1 MTSKLRALICLVG
14 LFIST
19 TILHAQGSGW
29 EVNPHDYQY
38 DMTVYAQVL
47 ADENIVTDYSN
58 YEIAAFVGDECRG
71 IAEVKSQGGYTWLYL
86 RVRSNAASGE
96 TVSFKI
102 YDAAA
107 GKAINAIETVNFES
121 NGLLGMPSTPTTL
134 TLKRY
139 TLGDVNDD
147 GKISNSDIISIR
159 RIIAGY
165 EDSKIIREA
174 ADVTGDNKISNSD
187 IITIRRIIAGY
198 EF

>member
-107 GKAINAIETVNFES
+107 GKAFNAIETVNFES

-147 GKISNSDIISIR
+147 GKFNSSDVMLAIAAVLKRPLPDNAVLEAIDVNGDGRVNSTDIMG
-159 RIIAGY
+159 II
-165 EDSKIIREA
+165 
-174 ADVTGDNKISNSD
+174 NKVL
-187 IITIRRIIAGY
+187 RK
-198 EF
+198 

>member
-1 MTSKLRALICLVG
+1 MTSKLKSLICLVG
-14 LFIST
+14 LFISS

-38 DMTVYAQVL
+38 DMTIYAQL
-47 ADENIVTDYSN
+47 SADESIVTDYAN

-96 TVSFKI
+96 TVTFKI

-107 GKAINAIETVNFES
+107 SKAFNAVETVDFTSSGQE
-121 NGLLGMPSTPTTL
+121 GMPSSPITL

-147 GKISNSDIISIR
+147 GEIDVSDVQDLIDLVLSSDDLNFNPACDFNEDGEIDVSDIQALIDYIL
-159 RIIAGY
+159 
-165 EDSKIIREA
+165 
-174 ADVTGDNKISNSD
+174 NQ
-187 IITIRRIIAGY
+187 
-198 EF
+198 

>member
-86 RVRSNAASGE
+86 RVRGNAASGE

-107 GKAINAIETVNFES
+107 GKAFNAIETVNFES

-147 GKISNSDIISIR
+147 GKINIADITGILAIMAGNSNVEMI
-159 RIIAGY
+159 
-165 EDSKIIREA
+165 KEA
-174 ADVTGDNKISNSD
+174 ADVNGDSRINISD
-187 IITIRRIIAGY
+187 ITAVLSIMAGK
-198 EF
+198 

>member
-86 RVRSNAASGE
+86 RVRSNVASGE

-107 GKAINAIETVNFES
+107 GKVFNAIETVNFEP
-121 NGLLGMPSTPTTL
+121 NGLLGMPSKPTTL

-147 GKISNSDIISIR
+147 GKFNSSDMMLAIAAVLKRPLPDNAVLEAIDVNEDGRVNSTDIMG
-159 RIIAGY
+159 II
-165 EDSKIIREA
+165 
-174 ADVTGDNKISNSD
+174 NKVL
-187 IITIRRIIAGY
+187 RK
-198 EF
+198 

>member
-1 MTSKLRALICLVG
+1 MTSKFKALICLVG
-14 LFIST
+14 LFISS

-38 DMTVYAQVL
+38 DMTIYAQL
-47 ADENIVTDYSN
+47 SADESIVTDYAN

-96 TVSFKI
+96 SISFKI
-102 YDAAA
+102 FDAEA
-107 GKAINAIETVNFES
+107 GKAFNAIESVSFASSGQE
-121 NGLLGMPSTPTTL
+121 GMPSDPITL

-147 GKISNSDIISIR
+147 GKFNSTDIVYVR
-159 RIIAGY
+159 RIILGMGSPNQITDASDLN
-165 EDSKIIREA
+165 EDGKI
-174 ADVTGDNKISNSD
+174 NSTD
-187 IITIRRIIAGY
+187 IVYIRRLILGIK
-198 EF
+198 

>member
-29 EVNPHDYQY
+29 EENPHDYQY

-47 ADENIVTDYSN
+47 ADENVVTDYSN

-107 GKAINAIETVNFES
+107 GKAFNAIETVNFES

-147 GKISNSDIISIR
+147 GKINIADITGILAIMAGNSNVEMI
-159 RIIAGY
+159 
-165 EDSKIIREA
+165 KEA
-174 ADVTGDNKISNSD
+174 ADVNGDSKINISD
-187 IITIRRIIAGY
+187 ITAVLSIMAGK
-198 EF
+198 

>member
-47 ADENIVTDYSN
+47 ADENVVTDYSN

-107 GKAINAIETVNFES
+107 GKAFNAIETVNFES
-121 NGLLGMPSTPTTL
+121 NGLLGMPSKPTTL

-147 GKISNSDIISIR
+147 GEIDISDVQELTNLILSSDELSFNAAYDFNDDGEIDIS
-159 RIIAGY
+159 
-165 EDSKIIREA
+165 
-174 ADVTGDNKISNSD
+174 DVQSLINYK
-187 IITIRRIIAGY
+187 
-198 EF
+198 

>member
-29 EVNPHDYQY
+29 EMNPHDYQY

-47 ADENIVTDYSN
+47 ADENVVTDYSN

-107 GKAINAIETVNFES
+107 GKAFNAIETVNFES

-147 GKISNSDIISIR
+147 GKINIADITGILAIMAGNSNVEMI
-159 RIIAGY
+159 
-165 EDSKIIREA
+165 KEA
-174 ADVTGDNKISNSD
+174 ADVNGDSRINISD
-187 IITIRRIIAGY
+187 ITAVLSIMAGK
-198 EF
+198 

>member
-107 GKAINAIETVNFES
+107 GKAFNAIETVNFES

-147 GKISNSDIISIR
+147 GKINIADITGILAIMAGNSNVEMI
-159 RIIAGY
+159 
-165 EDSKIIREA
+165 KEA
-174 ADVTGDNKISNSD
+174 ADVNGDSRINISD
-187 IITIRRIIAGY
+187 ITAVLSIMAGK
-198 EF
+198 